1 MMEWS
6 LSELYPSFDSPEFQG
21 DLKELENRVKEF
33 NDWSQRTLKDYTD
46 PVSKAEAG
54 IKHTM
59 AIAELYEKLGA
70 FAQLTI
76 SVEAYNEQAAKAADR
91 VHTVVADMALGD
103 TRFKK
108 WLAGLGNL
116 DEVIGKSELLKEHEY
131 FIKDSVRYARRLLAS
146 KRKSS

>member
-33 NDWSQRTLKDYTD
+33 NDWSQGALKDYTD

-70 FAQLTI
+70 FA
-76 SVEAYNEQAAKAADR
+76 AAD
-91 VHTVVADMALGD
+91 H
-103 TRFKK
+103 
-108 WLAGLGNL
+108 
-116 DEVIGKSELLKEHEY
+116 
-131 FIKDSVRYARRLLAS
+131 
-146 KRKSS
+146 